1 MPEQKPGLVR
11 RLARAV
17 KRRLR
22 PQPNNP
28 AASISADGTPRGQ
41 VLLSY
46 VPEPFTSPD
55 RDDLMHKHTH
65 YWESWQ
71 IAESF
76 RKQGFAVDVIHYN
89 DTRFIPTKDYDIL
102 VSARINL
109 EYLARHLPADCL
121 KIAHL
126 DTSHFLTNNANAYA
140 RLVDARERTGVSLR
154 NLRMMEE
161 NWAIENADLGCVLG
175 NDYTAGTYRFAGK
188 PIHRIPISCTD
199 EFDWPES
206 RNFATARS
214 RFMWFG
220 SAGFVHKGLDL
231 TLEAFRELPQHTLT
245 VCGPMDSEK
254 RFREAYHAD
263 LFEAENVVTPGWID
277 VTGKEFRDICAQSIA
292 TIYPSCA
299 EGGGGS
305 VITCM
310 HAGLIP
316 IVTEEASVD
325 VGDFGVILP
334 DARIATIRDAVA
346 SLSAMPLDELESRA
360 RMARDYARK
369 HHTQA
374 RFAENYDEFVA
385 NIVMPQWSQRRGK

>member
-1 MPEQKPGLVR
+1 MSTGILRKVKNAL
-11 RLARAV
+11 

-22 PQPNNP
+22 PKPGKP
-28 AASISADGTPRGQ
+28 AASVTAVGTERGQ

-46 VPEPFTSPD
+46 VPEPFTAPD
-55 RDDLMHKHTH
+55 REDLLHRHTH

-76 RKQGFAVDVIHYN
+76 RKQGFAVDVIHYSDDQFVPN
-89 DTRFIPTKDYDIL
+89 RDYDIL

-109 EYLARHLPADCL
+109 ERLARHLPERCL

-126 DTSHFLTNNANAYA
+126 DTAHYLTNNANAYA

-161 NWAIENADLGCVLG
+161 NWAIEAADFGCVLG
-175 NDYTAGTYRFAGK
+175 NSYTAETYRFAGK
-188 PIHRIPISCTD
+188 PIYRVPISCTD
-199 EFDWPES
+199 EFEWPKA
-206 RNFATARS
+206 RDFATARS
-214 RFMWFG
+214 GFLWFG
-220 SAGFVHKGLDL
+220 SAGFVHKGLDR
-231 TLEAFRELPQHTLT
+231 TLEAFRSLPQLTLT
-245 VCGPMDSEK
+245 VCGPMTSEK
-254 RFREAYHAD
+254 RFRDAYQKD
-263 LFEAENVVTPGWID
+263 LYESPNVVTPGWTD
-277 VTGKEFRDICAQSIA
+277 VTGTSFRRICEQSVA

-316 IVTEEASVD
+316 IVTREASVD
-325 VGDFGVILP
+325 VGDFGVVLP
-334 DARIATIRDAVA
+334 DASIGSIRDATEN
-346 SLSAMPLDELESRA
+346 LSRLPADELEDRA
-360 RMARDYARK
+360 RAARDFARQ

-374 RFAENYDEFVA
+374 TFAENYDEFVA
-385 NIVMPQWSQRRGK
+385 DVVMPEWTRRRNLPA